1 MAVALPTFMV
11 IKKLLL
17 LCPTQSFDVMHRKMI
32 CNQKCMLSNLPNF
45 PYYMSV
51 VVQSLGFTFSS
62 LASHP
67 SSSQLYLSWN
77 KSCFFSVPCL
87 YSCDFVIAVFLLCM
101 NYTTT
106 VLLLE
111 PTFQEKYSQ
120 VAWSGKHSEYTVIR
134 FIFFGLKL
142 SNVGCQR
149 AGVAQ
154 KRANF
159 EQNKILKDETSHGIF
174 RMFPRPCDLRVSL
187 LKCKL

>member
-1 MAVALPTFMV
+1 MAAALPTFMV

-106 VLLLE
+106 QWLKIAQNVSLSI
-111 PTFQEKYSQ
+111 FQFWPFSP
-120 VAWSGKHSEYTVIR
+120 
-134 FIFFGLKL
+134 IFALLKL
-142 SNVGCQR
+142 
-149 AGVAQ
+149 AGLVTLFSGSFSFSKSSQ
-154 KRANF
+154 IDHF
-159 EQNKILKDETSHGIF
+159 WHFQWIF
-174 RMFPRPCDLRVSL
+174 DT
-187 LKCKL
+187 